1 MTTLTE
7 ISSQVKLFL
16 AKKRKQENM
25 RVTTIQSVTPGPDLY
40 KNTASDYHSLMRQKN
55 DDSNSIGSMAFKHVK
70 DYGDGRCL
78 FRCIA
83 TLLN

>member
-7 ISSQVKLFL
+7 VLSQVKLFL
-16 AKKRKQENM
+16 AKKKQENM
-25 RVTTIQSVTPGPDLY
+25 HATTIQSVTPGPELY
-40 KNTASDYHSLMRQKN
+40 KNTASDYCSFVRQKS

-70 DYGDGRCL
+70 VYGHGRCL